1 MFSKEKIIKI
11 LRWSEKYTK
20 TDMVYFTKGSFW
32 LLLDNVLSSLFSLA
46 SMIAFSYWLPK
57 EAFGTFQ
64 YITSTIGIVAIF
76 SLPAMEGTLT
86 RAIAKGKEGM
96 VVLCAK
102 VKLKWSMIGS
112 LISLGISSWYFIH
125 QNHLLAFGFLLGAL
139 FMPLTR
145 VFNLGLSFWQGKK
158 KFDIFSKYKIF
169 INLSETVFIIVPIL
183 LTKNLV
189 IVLTSYFVSRS
200 LFRGIVYFKTL
211 RKTENSKQDKET
223 IPFGKHITLM
233 SSLNKFADGI
243 DNIIIWQ
250 FLGPIAVAIYNFAKL
265 PINKATSLIPLDTLA
280 LPKLSQRHIPSIKQ
294 QLIKKLSLFFLMTI
308 PLAIIVAA
316 VMPLAFK
323 IVFPAYLNSIPYAQI
338 LCISFIFLPFVV
350 IQTAL
355 VADLKTKEL
364 YIIKILPPI
373 IKIGLLFFLIP
384 IYQLWGVI
392 AAILISQAISAIT
405 GLYFFSRI

>member
-200 LFRGIVYFKTL
+200 LFRGIF
-211 RKTENSKQDKET
+211 
-223 IPFGKHITLM
+223 
-233 SSLNKFADGI
+233 SSLS
-243 DNIIIWQ
+243 
-250 FLGPIAVAIYNFAKL
+250 FL
-265 PINKATSLIPLDTLA
+265 TL
-280 LPKLSQRHIPSIKQ
+280 
-294 QLIKKLSLFFLMTI
+294 
-308 PLAIIVAA
+308 
-316 VMPLAFK
+316 
-323 IVFPAYLNSIPYAQI
+323 
-338 LCISFIFLPFVV
+338 
-350 IQTAL
+350 
-355 VADLKTKEL
+355 
-364 YIIKILPPI
+364 
-373 IKIGLLFFLIP
+373 
-384 IYQLWGVI
+384 
-392 AAILISQAISAIT
+392 
-405 GLYFFSRI
+405 